1 MNEKMPMTKE
11 YANSIVKNIA
21 DALLKEVSKGEIFPI
36 SIIASI
42 GSQNILILHNVTLI
56 EAIQRNAS
64 ILANHQIKKFME
76 DTNK

>member
-1 MNEKMPMTKE
+1 MNEKMPITKE
-11 YANSIVKNIA
+11 YANSIMKSIA
-21 DALLKEVSKGEIFPI
+21 DAILKEMAKGDMFPI

-42 GSQNILILHNVTLI
+42 GSQQALILHNVTLI